1 MAKLE
6 YDESGVTFSYFVIFL
21 YGLFLLVA
29 TYFLWPSDRKS
40 ECSGDPSFLVYK
52 CFSVFTR

>member
-6 YDESGVTFSYFVIFL
+6 YDESGVTFSYFLVFL

-29 TYFLWPSDRKS
+29 TYFLWPRTK
-40 ECSGDPSFLVYK
+40 K
-52 CFSVFTR
+52 K